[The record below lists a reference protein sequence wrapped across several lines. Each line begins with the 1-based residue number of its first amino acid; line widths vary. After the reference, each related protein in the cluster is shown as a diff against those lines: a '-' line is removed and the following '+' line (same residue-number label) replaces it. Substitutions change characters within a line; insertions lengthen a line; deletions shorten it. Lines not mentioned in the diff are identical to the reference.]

1 MRFLLVAAAII
12 LNRFYSV
19 RNVNALIWQ
28 WYLPCEEL
36 NILFSSVLSSIL
48 TKSQQSNA
56 TGFMHRIP
64 DHVHWGSCNLWHLWR
79 LGNILPQDQP
89 NTWWK
94 LMYSFKNT
102 RNIKFYTFP
111 PCSLMP
117 EIPSSQL
124 KALVLPWNAN
134 IPGNITASPFLLRQ
148 GRGMARTRTPCS
160 QEVGCPRLLWGA
172 CPQTWGHSR
181 QLHFLHNF
189 PKGHEC
195 TCYQVCIVG
204 T

>member
-1 MRFLLVAAAII
+1 MLMPLYGNGTYHVRSTIS
-12 LNRFYSV
+12 YS
-19 RNVNALIWQ
+19 L
-28 WYLPCEEL
+28 
-36 NILFSSVLSSIL
+36 LFSPQF
-48 TKSQQSNA
+48 SQNPNKVMQLDPCTESQITYTVGHA
-56 TGFMHRIP
+56 IYDISEGWEIFYHKTGP
-64 DHVHWGSCNLWHLWR
+64 T
-79 LGNILPQDQP
+79 
-89 NTWWK
+89 TWWK
-94 LMYSFKNT
+94 LMYGFKNT

-160 QEVGCPRLLWGA
+160 QEVGCPRLLWEA
-172 CPQTWGHSR
+172 CPQAWGHSR

-195 TCYQVCIVG
+195 THYQVCIVG
-204 T
+204 A